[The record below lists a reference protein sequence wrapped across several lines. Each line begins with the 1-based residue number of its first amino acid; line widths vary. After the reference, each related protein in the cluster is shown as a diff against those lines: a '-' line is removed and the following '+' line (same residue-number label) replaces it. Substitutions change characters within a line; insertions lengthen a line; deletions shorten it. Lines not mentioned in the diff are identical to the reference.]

1 MIPKNRQSI
10 PDQISPAK
18 KTLPVFAAE
27 AKSLFFGLESAPALL
42 LAISGGPDSTA
53 LLMLAAQWI
62 KGLKSKPKLIAA
74 TVDHGLRKES
84 RREAAAVAKLAKKL
98 GVPHRILLW
107 AGKKPSTGIQQTAR
121 QARYRLLVEAAR
133 KAKASHVLT
142 AHTLDDQAETVVI
155 RMARGS
161 GITGLGA
168 MARRSRLDGLI
179 LLRPFLDVPKAR
191 LVATLRATKIPF
203 ADDPSNSDPKF
214 TRARLRRLLPEL
226 AREGLDARRLSILA
240 RRLRRADVAIEAET
254 DRVMAEL
261 AVEAAG
267 QSSIAFDAD
276 KFSRLPGEI
285 ALRLLGRAIGRIGD
299 EGPVE
304 LGKLE
309 ALFAAATPAAQKA
322 AKTPFRRSLAG
333 ALITILDRQ
342 LTVEKAPPRRNS
354 EPPQALTKRGPG
366 NPGKAKPR

>member
-1 MIPKNRQSI
+1 MIPKNRQPI

-18 KTLPVFAAE
+18 NILPVFAAE
-27 AKSLFFGLESAPALL
+27 AKSLFFGLERAPALL

-84 RREAAAVAKLAKKL
+84 RREATAVAKLAKKL
-98 GVPHRILLW
+98 GVPHRILPW
-107 AGKKPSTGIQQTAR
+107 TGKKPSTGIQQTAR

-191 LVATLRATKIPF
+191 LVATLRAAKIRF

-214 TRARLRRLLPEL
+214 TRARLRRLMPEL

-240 RRLRRADVAIEAET
+240 RRLRRADAAIEAET
-254 DRVMAEL
+254 DRAMAEF
-261 AVEAAG
+261 AGEAAG
-267 QSSIAFDAD
+267 QSSIVFDAD

-285 ALRLLGRAIGRIGD
+285 ALRLLGRVIGRLGD

-309 ALFAAATPAAQKA
+309 ALFAAATPAVQKA
-322 AKTPFRRSLAG
+322 GKAPFRRSLAG
-333 ALITILDRQ
+333 ALITIANRQ
-342 LTVEKAPPRRNS
+342 LTVEKAPSRRKPG
-354 EPPQALTKRGPG
+354 PPQALTKRGPG
-366 NPGKAKPR
+366 RPGRTKAR